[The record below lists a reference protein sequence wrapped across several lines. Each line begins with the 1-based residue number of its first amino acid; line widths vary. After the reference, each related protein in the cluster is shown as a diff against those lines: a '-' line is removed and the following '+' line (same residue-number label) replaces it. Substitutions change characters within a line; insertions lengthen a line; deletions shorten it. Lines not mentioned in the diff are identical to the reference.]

1 MPAKSIMIQ
10 GTMSNAGKSVL
21 AAGLC
26 RIFRQDGYKV
36 APFKSQNMALNSF
49 ITAQGLEMG
58 RAQVMQAEAA
68 GVEPTVEMN
77 PILLKPTSDV
87 GSQVIVNGRAVGNLT
102 ASEYFRQKSQLIPQ
116 VMEAYHTLEEQYDI
130 IVLEGAGSP
139 AEINLKSQ
147 DIVNMGL
154 ARMVGAPVLLA
165 GDIDRGGVFAALYG
179 TMALLEAEERPYV
192 KGTIINKFRGDV
204 KILEPGIRMLEERT
218 KIPVCGVM
226 PYIYADIDDE
236 DSLSERFDR
245 KEKAALLDIAVIRL
259 PRISNFTD
267 FAVLECREE
276 VSLRYVSKAGD
287 FGNPDLV
294 ILPGSKNTMEDLL
307 WLRQSGLE
315 GKVLR
320 HASSGKPVFGIC
332 GGYQMLGE
340 EICDPEGVERGGTI
354 KAMGLLPA
362 VTVFEN
368 TKRRT
373 RVTGKFGEV
382 TGILKAMSGAK
393 LDGYEIHMGETI
405 FSDKDAADHKMLIQ
419 ICDQVTDESRWD
431 GAQKKNVY
439 GCYVHGIFD
448 DREVADALIGAL
460 LKEKGYE
467 PSIHDFSMMDM
478 STGDDITEDVL
489 TDMGYTFLL
498 VAHRIEEADDS
509 NIDLINEIYDYSVEH
524 GYRFYCFLLSDI
536 PDAGSSPVL
545 LR

>member
-102 ASEYFRQKSQLIPQ
+102 ATEYFRRKNELIPQ
-116 VMEAYHTLEEQYDI
+116 VMEAYRALEEQYDI

-179 TMALLEAEERPYV
+179 TMALLEAEERPYI
-192 KGTIINKFRGDV
+192 KGTIINKFWGDV
-204 KILEPGIRMLEERT
+204 ELLRPGLTQLEELCHV
-218 KIPVCGVM
+218 PVLGVVPWM
-226 PYIYADIDDE
+226 ELDLDEE
-236 DSLSERFDR
+236 DSLSSRLEARGG
-245 KEKAALLDIAVIRL
+245 KAPLDVAVVRL

-267 FAVLECREE
+267 FDPLQRHPAVG
-276 VSLRYVSKAGD
+276 LRYVDQAEELGR
-287 FGNPDLV
+287 PDLV
-294 ILPGSKNTMEDLL
+294 ILPGTKSTLADLR

-315 GKVLR
+315 AAILKL
-320 HASSGKPVFGIC
+320 ASRGTPLIGIC
-332 GGYQMLGE
+332 GGYQMLGKTLS
-340 EICDPEGVERGGTI
+340 DPQGVEGGGSMDG
-354 KAMGLLPA
+354 MGLLSTT
-362 VTVFEN
+362 TVFSPEK
-368 TKRRT
+368 TT
-373 RVTGKFGEV
+373 TQTVCSFPDCQGLFASLSSCPLE
-382 TGILKAMSGAK
+382 
-393 LDGYEIHMGETI
+393 GYEIHMGQSEGLFTVSGSVLGTYLHGL
-405 FSDKDAADHKMLIQ
+405 FDSPQLVERFVQLLMEEKGLH
-419 ICDQVTDESRWD
+419 WD
-431 GAQKKNVY
+431 GAPPLESLWDYKQRQYDKLAQTL
-439 GCYVHGIFD
+439 
-448 DREVADALIGAL
+448 RESLNL
-460 LKEKGYE
+460 EKIYE
-467 PSIHDFSMMDM
+467 I
-478 STGDDITEDVL
+478 
-489 TDMGYTFLL
+489 
-498 VAHRIEEADDS
+498 
-509 NIDLINEIYDYSVEH
+509 VER
-524 GYRFYCFLLSDI
+524 G
-536 PDAGSSPVL
+536 V
-545 LR
+545 

>member
-68 GVEPTVEMN
+68 GVEPSVEMN

-102 ASEYFRQKSQLIPQ
+102 ASEYFRKKSQLIPQ
-116 VMEAYHTLEEQYDI
+116 VMEAYRALEEQYDI

-179 TMALLEAEERPYV
+179 TMALLAAEERPYV

-204 KILEPGIRMLEERT
+204 ELLRPGLTQLEELCQV
-218 KIPVCGVM
+218 PVVGVVPWM
-226 PYIYADIDDE
+226 ELDLDEE
-236 DSLSERFDR
+236 DSLSSRLDAR
-245 KEKAALLDIAVIRL
+245 GGKAPLDVAVVRL

-267 FAVLECREE
+267 FDPLQRHPAVG
-276 VSLRYVSKAGD
+276 LRYVDRAEALGR
-287 FGNPDLV
+287 PDLV
-294 ILPGSKNTMEDLL
+294 ILPGTKSTLADLR

-315 GKVLR
+315 AAVLKL
-320 HASSGKPVFGIC
+320 ASRGTPVMGIC
-332 GGYQMLGE
+332 GGYQMLGRKLS
-340 EICDPEGVERGGTI
+340 DPLGVEGGGSLDG
-354 KAMGLLPA
+354 MGLLDTT
-362 VTVFEN
+362 TVFSPEK
-368 TKRRT
+368 TTTRT
-373 RVTGKFGEV
+373 ACSFPECGGLFAS
-382 TGILKAMSGAK
+382 LSGCP
-393 LDGYEIHMGETI
+393 LEGYEIHMGQSEGLFTV
-405 FSDKDAADHKMLIQ
+405 SGSVLG
-419 ICDQVTDESRWD
+419 T
-431 GAQKKNVY
+431 Y
-439 GCYVHGIFD
+439 LHG
-448 DREVADALIGAL
+448 L
-460 LKEKGYE
+460 LDSPQLVERLVGLLMEEKGLHWNGETPKETLWSYKQRQYDKLAQTLRESLDLKKIYE
-467 PSIHDFSMMDM
+467 I
-478 STGDDITEDVL
+478 
-489 TDMGYTFLL
+489 
-498 VAHRIEEADDS
+498 
-509 NIDLINEIYDYSVEH
+509 VER
-524 GYRFYCFLLSDI
+524 G
-536 PDAGSSPVL
+536 V
-545 LR
+545 

>member
-36 APFKSQNMALNSF
+36 VPFKSQNMALNSF

-68 GVEPTVEMN
+68 GVEPSVEMN

-102 ASEYFRQKSQLIPQ
+102 ASEYFRKKSQLIPQ
-116 VMEAYHTLEEQYDI
+116 VMEAYRILEAQYDI

-204 KILEPGIRMLEERT
+204 ELLRPGLTQLEELCRV
-218 KIPVCGVM
+218 PVVGVVPWM
-226 PYIYADIDDE
+226 ELDLDEE
-236 DSLSERFDR
+236 DSLSSRLDAR
-245 KEKAALLDIAVIRL
+245 GGKAPLDVAVIRL

-267 FAVLECREE
+267 FDPLQRHPAVG
-276 VSLRYVSKAGD
+276 LRYVDRAEELGR
-287 FGNPDLV
+287 PDLV
-294 ILPGSKNTMEDLL
+294 ILPGTKSTLADLR

-315 GKVLR
+315 AAVLKL
-320 HASSGKPVFGIC
+320 ASRGTPIMGIC
-332 GGYQMLGE
+332 GGYQMLGRKLS
-340 EICDPEGVERGGTI
+340 DPLGVEGGGSLDG
-354 KAMGLLPA
+354 MGLLDTT
-362 VTVFEN
+362 TVFSPEK
-368 TKRRT
+368 TTTRT
-373 RVTGKFGEV
+373 ACSFPECRGLFAP
-382 TGILKAMSGAK
+382 LSGCP
-393 LDGYEIHMGETI
+393 LEGYEIHMGQSEGLFTVSGHI
-405 FSDKDAADHKMLIQ
+405 LG
-419 ICDQVTDESRWD
+419 T
-431 GAQKKNVY
+431 Y
-439 GCYVHGIFD
+439 LHG
-448 DREVADALIGAL
+448 L
-460 LKEKGYE
+460 LDSPQLVERLVCLLMEEKGLHWNGENPKETPWDYKQRQYDKLAQTLRE
-467 PSIHDFSMMDM
+467 S
-478 STGDDITEDVL
+478 L
-489 TDMGYTFLL
+489 
-498 VAHRIEEADDS
+498 
-509 NIDLINEIYDYSVEH
+509 DLRKIYDIVER
-524 GYRFYCFLLSDI
+524 G
-536 PDAGSSPVL
+536 V
-545 LR
+545 

>member
-36 APFKSQNMALNSF
+36 VPFKSQNMALNSF

-68 GVEPTVEMN
+68 GVEPSVEMN

-102 ASEYFRQKSQLIPQ
+102 ASEYFRKKSQLIPQ
-116 VMEAYHTLEEQYDI
+116 VMEAYRTLEAQYDI

-204 KILEPGIRMLEERT
+204 ELLRPGLTQLEELCQV
-218 KIPVCGVM
+218 PVVGVVPWM
-226 PYIYADIDDE
+226 ELDLDEE
-236 DSLSERFDR
+236 DSLSSRLDAR
-245 KEKAALLDIAVIRL
+245 GGKAPLDVAVIRL

-267 FAVLECREE
+267 FDPLQRHPAVG
-276 VSLRYVSKAGD
+276 LRYVDRAEELGR
-287 FGNPDLV
+287 PDLV
-294 ILPGSKNTMEDLL
+294 ILPGTKSTLADLR

-315 GKVLR
+315 AAILKL
-320 HASSGKPVFGIC
+320 ASRGTPVMGIC
-332 GGYQMLGE
+332 GGYQMLGRKLS
-340 EICDPEGVERGGTI
+340 DPLGVEGGGSLDG
-354 KAMGLLPA
+354 MGLLDTT
-362 VTVFEN
+362 TVFSPEK
-368 TKRRT
+368 TTTRT
-373 RVTGKFGEV
+373 ACSFPECGGLFAP
-382 TGILKAMSGAK
+382 LSGCP
-393 LDGYEIHMGETI
+393 LEGYEIHMGQSEGLFTVSGHI
-405 FSDKDAADHKMLIQ
+405 LG
-419 ICDQVTDESRWD
+419 T
-431 GAQKKNVY
+431 Y
-439 GCYVHGIFD
+439 LHG
-448 DREVADALIGAL
+448 L
-460 LKEKGYE
+460 LDSPQLVERLVGLLMEEKGLHWTGETHKETLWDYKQRQYDKLAQTLRESLDLRKIYE
-467 PSIHDFSMMDM
+467 I
-478 STGDDITEDVL
+478 
-489 TDMGYTFLL
+489 
-498 VAHRIEEADDS
+498 
-509 NIDLINEIYDYSVEH
+509 VER
-524 GYRFYCFLLSDI
+524 G
-536 PDAGSSPVL
+536 V
-545 LR
+545 